1 MHSFLKNNVFSI
13 SFGTSLSKLAGCI
26 RQIFIAATFGVGVTY
41 DAFNYAYIIPGFLL
55 IIIGGI
61 NGPLHNAVVAVL
73 TPLNKKNGGIVLTQV
88 SLKLSILLLFL
99 ATLIYFNSST
109 LIDLLAPNL
118 SYEAKSIATYQLKI
132 LTPCIPLSGFI
143 GLSYGALNSRGK
155 FFLSSISPA
164 ITSATTI
171 FFITFSWFFNQGNAS
186 SNFLKYTGLLAF
198 ATLTGTFIQ
207 SVFQIWEINKIG
219 LLRLRPAF
227 QLFKDEE
234 RRIFKLIIP
243 ASISSGLS
251 QINVFIDMFF
261 ASSFQGAASGLAYG
275 NFLIQAPLGIL
286 SNSLILP
293 LLPKFS
299 KLRNEKDDSGL
310 QKKLISGIEF
320 CFLTTIFLTGFFI
333 TFNNQIVQ
341 LVFQRGSFDYSA
353 ALKVKNILIAY
364 AVGIPFYLYRDLLV
378 RTYYSMEK
386 ATFPFKS
393 SFAGIVLNIF
403 FDWVLIGAPIKN
415 FGNLSQ
421 YNFGVV
427 GIILSS
433 VIVNF
438 IVCILLSFNLRNEDI
453 HLPNFDLLKK
463 ISLMSLAAFIDSTL
477 CFTILKT
484 MNNSHANLAE
494 FLFFIFGSLTFF
506 IIYFLL
512 TKCLKVNKYVFYKKK
527 I

>member
-26 RQIFIAATFGVGVTY
+26 RQIFIAAAFGVGITY

-61 NGPLHNAVVAVL
+61 NGPLHNAVVTVL

-88 SLKLSILLLFL
+88 SIKLSILLSIL
-99 ATLIYFNSST
+99 AILIYSNSSS
-109 LIDLLAPNL
+109 LIELLAPNL
-118 SYEAKSIATYQLKI
+118 SYQAKSIATYQLKI

-143 GLSYGALNSRGK
+143 GLSFGALNSQRK
-155 FFLSSISPA
+155 FFLSSVSPA
-164 ITSATTI
+164 ITSITTI
-171 FFITFSWFFNQGNAS
+171 FFILFSWIFNQENTS
-186 SNFLKYTGLLAF
+186 SQFFTYTGLLSF

-207 SVFQIWEINKIG
+207 FVVQIWEINKIG
-219 LLRLRPAF
+219 LLRLKQNF
-227 QLFKDEE
+227 QLFKEEE

-243 ASISSGLS
+243 ASISSGLN

-299 KLRNEKDDSGL
+299 KLRSHADTRGI
-310 QKKLISGIEF
+310 QTKLISGIEY
-320 CFLTTIFLTGFFI
+320 CFLTTIFLTGFFV

-341 LVFQRGSFDYSA
+341 LVFQRGAFDYLA
-353 ALKVKNILIAY
+353 VLKVKNILIAY
-364 AVGIPFYLYRDLLV
+364 GIGIPFYLYRDLLV
-378 RTYYSMEK
+378 RTYYSIEK
-386 ATFPFKS
+386 TNFPFKL
-393 SFAGIVLNIF
+393 SFAGIIFNIF
-403 FDWVLIGAPIKN
+403 FDWLLIGAPINN
-415 FGNLSQ
+415 FGNLSP

-433 VIVNF
+433 VIVNLL
-438 IVCILLSFNLRNEDI
+438 VCILLSFNLRNEDI

-463 ISLMSLAAFIDSTL
+463 ITLMLLAAYIDNAI
-477 CFTILKT
+477 CGTIFKT
-484 MNNSHANLAE
+484 TNNFNSNLEE
-494 FLFFIFGSLTFF
+494 FLLLIFGSLTFF
-506 IIYFLL
+506 VIYFLL
-512 TKCLKVNKYVFYKKK
+512 TKCLNVNKFQLYKRK

>member
-1 MHSFLKNNVFSI
+1 MHSFLKNSVFSI

-26 RQIFIAATFGVGVTY
+26 RQIFIAAAFGVGITY

-55 IIIGGI
+55 IIVGGI

-88 SLKLSILLLFL
+88 SIKLSIILLGF
-99 ATLIYFNSST
+99 AILIYLNSRV
-109 LIDLLAPNL
+109 LIELLAPNL

-143 GLSYGALNSRGK
+143 GLSFGALNSRRK

-164 ITSATTI
+164 ITSITI
-171 FFITFSWFFNQGNAS
+171 ILFILISWIFNQENTS
-186 SNFLKYTGLLAF
+186 SNFLTFTGLLAF

-207 SVFQIWEINKIG
+207 FVVQIWEINKIG
-219 LLRLRPAF
+219 LLRLESPF
-227 QLFKDEE
+227 KLFKNEE
-234 RRIFKLIIP
+234 RRIFKLIVP

-293 LLPKFS
+293 LLPQFS
-299 KLRNEKDDSGL
+299 KLRSKKDLRGL
-310 QKKLISGIEF
+310 QKNLMSGIEY
-320 CFLTTIFLTGFFI
+320 CFLTSIFLTGFFI

-341 LVFQRGSFDYSA
+341 FVFERGAFDYSA
-353 ALKVKNILIAY
+353 TLKVKNILIAY
-364 AVGIPFYLYRDLLV
+364 AIGIPFYLYRDLLV
-378 RTYYSMEK
+378 RTYYSIEK
-386 ATFPFKS
+386 TKFPFQLS
-393 SFAGIVLNIF
+393 LAGIILNAF
-403 FDWVLIGAPIKN
+403 FDWFLIGAPIKN
-415 FGNLSQ
+415 FENLSP

-433 VIVNF
+433 GIVNF
-438 IVCILLSFNLRNEDI
+438 IVCILLALNLRNEDI
-453 HLPNFDLLKK
+453 HLPNLDLFKK
-463 ISLMSLAAFIDSTL
+463 IILMSLASLIDSRI
-477 CFTILKT
+477 CFTSLKT
-484 MNNSHANLAE
+484 TNKLNSNVEE
-494 FLFFIFGSLTFF
+494 FLLLIFGSLTFF
-506 IIYFLL
+506 VIYFLL
-512 TKCLKVNKYVFYKKK
+512 TKFLKVNKFKIYQKK

>member
-13 SFGTSLSKLAGCI
+13 SFGTGLSKLAGCI
-26 RQIFIAATFGVGVTY
+26 RQILIAAAFGVGVTY

-73 TPLNKKNGGIVLTQV
+73 TPLNKKNGGFILTQV
-88 SLKLSILLLFL
+88 SIKLSILLIGL
-99 ATLIYFNSST
+99 AIFIYFNSSL
-109 LIDLLAPNL
+109 LIKLLAPNL
-118 SYEAKSIATYQLKI
+118 STEAKSIATYQLKI

-143 GLSYGALNSRGK
+143 GLSFGALNSQRK

-164 ITSATTI
+164 ITSITTI
-171 FFITFSWFFNQGNAS
+171 FFILLSWIFKQES
-186 SNFLKYTGLLAF
+186 TYSNFLSYSGLLAF

-207 SVFQIWEINKIG
+207 FVVQIWGINKIG
-219 LLRLRPAF
+219 LLRLGATF
-227 QLFKDEE
+227 KLFKEE
-234 RRIFKLIIP
+234 RKIFKLIIP

-261 ASSFQGAASGLAYG
+261 ASSFQGSASGLAYG

-299 KLRNEKDDSGL
+299 QLRNSRDNRGL
-310 QKKLISGIEF
+310 QNNLISGIEY
-320 CFLTTIFLTGFFI
+320 CFLTTIFLTGFFV

-341 LVFQRGSFDYSA
+341 LVFQRGVFDYSA
-353 ALKVKNILIAY
+353 TLKVKNILIAY

-378 RTYYSMEK
+378 RTYYSIEK
-386 ATFPFKS
+386 TFLPFKLS
-393 SFAGIVLNIF
+393 IAGIIFNIF
-403 FDWVLIGAPIKN
+403 FDWVLVGAPIKN
-415 FGNLSQ
+415 FGNLSP
-421 YNFGVV
+421 YNFGVI

-438 IVCILLSFNLRNEDI
+438 IVCVLLSFNLRNENI
-453 HLPNFDLLKK
+453 HLPNLDLLRK
-463 ISLMSLAAFIDSTL
+463 IILMSLAAFIDSTL
-477 CFTILKT
+477 CFTVLKT
-484 MNNSHANLAE
+484 TNNFNSNLGE
-494 FLFFIFGSLTFF
+494 FLLLIFGSLTFF
-506 IIYFLL
+506 VIYFFL
-512 TKCLKVNKYVFYKKK
+512 TKCLKVNRFKVDKKK

>member
-1 MHSFLKNNVFSI
+1 MHSFFKNNLVSI

-26 RQIFIAATFGVGVTY
+26 RQIFIAAAYGIGTTY

-73 TPLNKKNGGIVLTQV
+73 TPLNRKESGLVLTKV
-88 SLKLSILLLFL
+88 GVKLSILLFGL
-99 ATLIYFNSST
+99 ALVIYFNSSL

-118 SYEAKSIATYQLKI
+118 SYEAKSIASYQLRI

-143 GLSYGALNSRGK
+143 GLSFGALNSRNR
-155 FFLSSISPA
+155 FFLSSVSPSLISL
-164 ITSATTI
+164 TTI
-171 FFITFSWFFNQGNAS
+171 FFILISWISNQQNIS
-186 SNFLKYTGLLAF
+186 SGFLTYSGLLAY

-207 SVFQIWEINKIG
+207 FVVQIWEINKIG
-219 LLRLRPAF
+219 LLRLKSTL

-293 LLPKFS
+293 LLPIFS
-299 KLRNEKDDSGL
+299 KLRSSNDVKGL
-310 QKKLISGIEF
+310 QKKLILGIEY
-320 CFLTTIFLTGFFI
+320 CFLTTILLTGFFV
-333 TFNNQIVQ
+333 TFNNQITQ
-341 LVFQRGSFDYSA
+341 LFFQRGAFDYLA
-353 ALKVKNILIAY
+353 TLKVKNILIAY
-364 AVGIPFYLYRDLLV
+364 AVGIPFYLYKDLLV
-378 RTYYSMEK
+378 RTYYSIEK
-386 ATFPFKS
+386 TKLPFRLS
-393 SFAGIVLNIF
+393 LAGILLNIF
-403 FDWVLIGAPIKN
+403 FDWFLIGAPIKN
-415 FGNLSQ
+415 LGNFLP

-438 IVCILLSFNLRNEDI
+438 IICALLSSNLRNEDI
-453 HLPNFDLLKK
+453 HLPTLDLLKK
-463 ISLMSLAAFIDSTL
+463 FILMSLSSLIASKICLSFLKNTDSSYSNFVEVL
-477 CFTILKT
+477 IL
-484 MNNSHANLAE
+484 
-494 FLFFIFGSLTFF
+494 IFGSLAFL
-506 IIYFLL
+506 IIYFYS
-512 TKCLKVNKYVFYKKK
+512 TKFLKVNKFK
-527 I
+527 IFQKNN

>member
-1 MHSFLKNNVFSI
+1 MHSFLKNSVFSI

-26 RQIFIAATFGVGVTY
+26 RQIFIAAAFGVGITY

-55 IIIGGI
+55 IIVGGI

-88 SLKLSILLLFL
+88 SIKLSIILLGF
-99 ATLIYFNSST
+99 AILIYLNSRV
-109 LIDLLAPNL
+109 LIELLAPNL

-143 GLSYGALNSRGK
+143 GLSFGALNSRRK

-164 ITSATTI
+164 ITSITI
-171 FFITFSWFFNQGNAS
+171 ILFILISWIFNQENTS
-186 SNFLKYTGLLAF
+186 SNFLTFTGLLAF

-207 SVFQIWEINKIG
+207 FVVQIWEINKIG
-219 LLRLRPAF
+219 LLRLESPF
-227 QLFKDEE
+227 KLFKNEE
-234 RRIFKLIIP
+234 RRIFKLIVP

-293 LLPKFS
+293 LLPQFS
-299 KLRNEKDDSGL
+299 KLRSKKDLRGL
-310 QKKLISGIEF
+310 QKNLMSGIEY
-320 CFLTTIFLTGFFI
+320 CFLTSIFLTGFFI

-341 LVFQRGSFDYSA
+341 FVFERGAFDYSA
-353 ALKVKNILIAY
+353 TLKVKNILIAY
-364 AVGIPFYLYRDLLV
+364 AIGIPFYLYRDLLV
-378 RTYYSMEK
+378 RTYYSIEK
-386 ATFPFKS
+386 TKFPFQLS
-393 SFAGIVLNIF
+393 LAGIILNAF
-403 FDWVLIGAPIKN
+403 FDWFLIGAPIKN
-415 FGNLSQ
+415 FENLSP

-433 VIVNF
+433 GIVNF
-438 IVCILLSFNLRNEDI
+438 IVCILLALNLRNEDI
-453 HLPNFDLLKK
+453 HLPNLDLFKK
-463 ISLMSLAAFIDSTL
+463 IILMSLASLIDSRI

-484 MNNSHANLAE
+484 C
-494 FLFFIFGSLTFF
+494 
-506 IIYFLL
+506 LL
-512 TKCLKVNKYVFYKKK
+512 YTSPSPRD
-527 I
+527 